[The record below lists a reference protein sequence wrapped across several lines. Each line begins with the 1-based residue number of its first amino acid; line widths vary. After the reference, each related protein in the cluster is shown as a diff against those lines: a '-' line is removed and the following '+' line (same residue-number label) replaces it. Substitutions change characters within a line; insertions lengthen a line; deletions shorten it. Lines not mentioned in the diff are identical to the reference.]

1 MFAWRG
7 PGATG
12 ALRGRGKEEHPS
24 LTTVICTL
32 NMLRFCVVRRE
43 FAVWC
48 QAPGTEEGE
57 NQASGRVS
65 GAPGW
70 NAPAQQGIVLARPG
84 GCCCARSLVAVT
96 AAWTMAAA
104 ESPSAALRRRDL
116 CSRGIRLA
124 GKMRA
129 DVVDLLDAYVEQQ
142 GLDASASV
150 AAVEGVPLAAV
161 ERWDEQ
167 TGTQRLLENL
177 AAYRAFRAL
186 LAQMLEEQREQLGE
200 ADAGLGRALAAVL
213 LQVSAF
219 AYHLEELL
227 RLESRGIPG
236 EEGDEE
242 EEDGPPP
249 PPRLSLFEQKLRGLG
264 VLRELAQWAVRSVRD
279 LRQLAKPSLAT
290 GAAPSLAESP

>member
-1 MFAWRG
+1 
-7 PGATG
+7 
-12 ALRGRGKEEHPS
+12 
-24 LTTVICTL
+24 
-32 NMLRFCVVRRE
+32 
-43 FAVWC
+43 
-48 QAPGTEEGE
+48 
-57 NQASGRVS
+57 
-65 GAPGW
+65 
-70 NAPAQQGIVLARPG
+70 
-84 GCCCARSLVAVT
+84 
-96 AAWTMAAA
+96 MAAA

>member
-1 MFAWRG
+1 
-7 PGATG
+7 
-12 ALRGRGKEEHPS
+12 
-24 LTTVICTL
+24 
-32 NMLRFCVVRRE
+32 
-43 FAVWC
+43 
-48 QAPGTEEGE
+48 
-57 NQASGRVS
+57 
-65 GAPGW
+65 
-70 NAPAQQGIVLARPG
+70 
-84 GCCCARSLVAVT
+84 
-96 AAWTMAAA
+96 MAAA
-104 ESPSAALRRRDL
+104 DSPSTALRRRDL

-129 DVVDLLDAYVEQQ
+129 DVVDLLDTYVEQQ

-219 AYHLEELL
+219 AYHLKELL

-236 EEGDEE
+236 EEEE
-242 EEDGPPP
+242 EEDGAPP
-249 PPRLSLFEQKLRGLG
+249 PPRLSLFEQKLRGQG
-264 VLRELAQWAVRSVRD
+264 VL
-279 LRQLAKPSLAT
+279 
-290 GAAPSLAESP
+290 

>member
-1 MFAWRG
+1 
-7 PGATG
+7 
-12 ALRGRGKEEHPS
+12 
-24 LTTVICTL
+24 
-32 NMLRFCVVRRE
+32 
-43 FAVWC
+43 
-48 QAPGTEEGE
+48 
-57 NQASGRVS
+57 
-65 GAPGW
+65 
-70 NAPAQQGIVLARPG
+70 
-84 GCCCARSLVAVT
+84 
-96 AAWTMAAA
+96 MAAA

-242 EEDGPPP
+242 EDGPPP

-279 LRQLAKPSLAT
+279 LRQLAKPSPAT
-290 GAAPSLAESP
+290 GAASGLAESP

>member
-1 MFAWRG
+1 
-7 PGATG
+7 
-12 ALRGRGKEEHPS
+12 
-24 LTTVICTL
+24 
-32 NMLRFCVVRRE
+32 
-43 FAVWC
+43 
-48 QAPGTEEGE
+48 
-57 NQASGRVS
+57 
-65 GAPGW
+65 
-70 NAPAQQGIVLARPG
+70 
-84 GCCCARSLVAVT
+84 
-96 AAWTMAAA
+96 MAAA

-142 GLDASASV
+142 GLDASASA

-177 AAYRAFRAL
+177 AAYRAFRTL

-200 ADAGLGRALAAVL
+200 AGAGLGRALAAVL

-227 RLESRGIPG
+227 RLESRGVPG

-279 LRQLAKPSLAT
+279 LRQLAKPSPAT
-290 GAAPSLAESP
+290 GAAPGLAESP

>member
-1 MFAWRG
+1 
-7 PGATG
+7 
-12 ALRGRGKEEHPS
+12 
-24 LTTVICTL
+24 
-32 NMLRFCVVRRE
+32 
-43 FAVWC
+43 
-48 QAPGTEEGE
+48 
-57 NQASGRVS
+57 
-65 GAPGW
+65 
-70 NAPAQQGIVLARPG
+70 
-84 GCCCARSLVAVT
+84 
-96 AAWTMAAA
+96 MAAA

-242 EEDGPPP
+242 EEEEDGPPP

-279 LRQLAKPSLAT
+279 LRQLAKPSPAT
-290 GAAPSLAESP
+290 GAAPGLAESS

>member
-1 MFAWRG
+1 
-7 PGATG
+7 
-12 ALRGRGKEEHPS
+12 
-24 LTTVICTL
+24 
-32 NMLRFCVVRRE
+32 
-43 FAVWC
+43 
-48 QAPGTEEGE
+48 
-57 NQASGRVS
+57 
-65 GAPGW
+65 
-70 NAPAQQGIVLARPG
+70 
-84 GCCCARSLVAVT
+84 
-96 AAWTMAAA
+96 MAAA
-104 ESPSAALRRRDL
+104 DSPSAALRRDL

-236 EEGDEE
+236 EE

-279 LRQLAKPSLAT
+279 LRQLAKPSPAT

>member
-1 MFAWRG
+1 
-7 PGATG
+7 
-12 ALRGRGKEEHPS
+12 
-24 LTTVICTL
+24 
-32 NMLRFCVVRRE
+32 
-43 FAVWC
+43 
-48 QAPGTEEGE
+48 
-57 NQASGRVS
+57 
-65 GAPGW
+65 
-70 NAPAQQGIVLARPG
+70 
-84 GCCCARSLVAVT
+84 
-96 AAWTMAAA
+96 MAAA
-104 ESPSAALRRRDL
+104 ESPSAALRRDL

-227 RLESRGIPG
+227 RLESREIPG
-236 EEGDEE
+236 EEEEE

-249 PPRLSLFEQKLRGLG
+249 LPRLSLFEQKLRGLG

-279 LRQLAKPSLAT
+279 LRQLAKPSP
-290 GAAPSLAESP
+290 AASTAPGLAESP

>member
-1 MFAWRG
+1 
-7 PGATG
+7 
-12 ALRGRGKEEHPS
+12 
-24 LTTVICTL
+24 
-32 NMLRFCVVRRE
+32 
-43 FAVWC
+43 
-48 QAPGTEEGE
+48 
-57 NQASGRVS
+57 
-65 GAPGW
+65 
-70 NAPAQQGIVLARPG
+70 
-84 GCCCARSLVAVT
+84 
-96 AAWTMAAA
+96 MAAA
-104 ESPSAALRRRDL
+104 DSPSAALRRDL
-116 CSRGIRLA
+116 CTRGIRLA

-129 DVVDLLDAYVEQQ
+129 DVLDLLDAYVEQQ

-167 TGTQRLLENL
+167 TGTQRLLQNL

-200 ADAGLGRALAAVL
+200 AEAGLGRALAALL

-227 RLESRGIPG
+227 RLESRGVPG
-236 EEGDEE
+236 EEEEE

-279 LRQLAKPSLAT
+279 LRQLAKPSPAT
-290 GAAPSLAESP
+290 GAAPGLAESP

>member
-1 MFAWRG
+1 
-7 PGATG
+7 
-12 ALRGRGKEEHPS
+12 
-24 LTTVICTL
+24 
-32 NMLRFCVVRRE
+32 
-43 FAVWC
+43 
-48 QAPGTEEGE
+48 
-57 NQASGRVS
+57 
-65 GAPGW
+65 
-70 NAPAQQGIVLARPG
+70 
-84 GCCCARSLVAVT
+84 
-96 AAWTMAAA
+96 MAAA
-104 ESPSAALRRRDL
+104 DSPSAALRRRDL

-150 AAVEGVPLAAV
+150 AAMEGVPLAAV

-227 RLESRGIPG
+227 RLESRGVPG
-236 EEGDEE
+236 EEGD
-242 EEDGPPP
+242 GPP
-249 PPRLSLFEQKLRGLG
+249 
-264 VLRELAQWAVRSVRD
+264 
-279 LRQLAKPSLAT
+279 
-290 GAAPSLAESP
+290 APSAVSGCHTLLTFPGVGRDIWSVSLNLTTPPGGNRPLFSGSTGRVGGDLQIRGAGQGCNPILPHQRLAES

>member
-1 MFAWRG
+1 
-7 PGATG
+7 
-12 ALRGRGKEEHPS
+12 
-24 LTTVICTL
+24 
-32 NMLRFCVVRRE
+32 
-43 FAVWC
+43 
-48 QAPGTEEGE
+48 
-57 NQASGRVS
+57 
-65 GAPGW
+65 
-70 NAPAQQGIVLARPG
+70 
-84 GCCCARSLVAVT
+84 
-96 AAWTMAAA
+96 MAAA
-104 ESPSAALRRRDL
+104 DSPSAALRRRDL

-124 GKMRA
+124 SKMRA

-200 ADAGLGRALAAVL
+200 AEAGLGRALAAVL

-236 EEGDEE
+236 EEE

-279 LRQLAKPSLAT
+279 LRQIAKPSPAT
-290 GAAPSLAESP
+290 GAAESP

>member
-1 MFAWRG
+1 
-7 PGATG
+7 
-12 ALRGRGKEEHPS
+12 
-24 LTTVICTL
+24 
-32 NMLRFCVVRRE
+32 
-43 FAVWC
+43 
-48 QAPGTEEGE
+48 
-57 NQASGRVS
+57 
-65 GAPGW
+65 
-70 NAPAQQGIVLARPG
+70 
-84 GCCCARSLVAVT
+84 
-96 AAWTMAAA
+96 MAAA

-129 DVVDLLDAYVEQQ
+129 DVADLLDAYVEQQ

-236 EEGDEE
+236 EEE

-279 LRQLAKPSLAT
+279 LRQLAKPSPAT
-290 GAAPSLAESP
+290 GAAPGLAESP

>member
-1 MFAWRG
+1 
-7 PGATG
+7 
-12 ALRGRGKEEHPS
+12 
-24 LTTVICTL
+24 
-32 NMLRFCVVRRE
+32 
-43 FAVWC
+43 
-48 QAPGTEEGE
+48 
-57 NQASGRVS
+57 
-65 GAPGW
+65 
-70 NAPAQQGIVLARPG
+70 
-84 GCCCARSLVAVT
+84 
-96 AAWTMAAA
+96 MAAA
-104 ESPSAALRRRDL
+104 DSPSTALRRRDL

-129 DVVDLLDAYVEQQ
+129 DVVDLLDTYVEQQ
-142 GLDASASV
+142 GLDASAGG

-167 TGTQRLLENL
+167 TGGGRLLENL

-236 EEGDEE
+236 EEGD
-242 EEDGPPP
+242 GPPP
-249 PPRLSLFEQKLRGLG
+249 PPRLSRGGQKLRGLG
-264 VLRELAQWAVRSVRD
+264 VLRELAQWAVRGGGD
-279 LRQLAKPSLAT
+279 LRQLAKAGTAT
-290 GAAPSLAESP
+290 GTATGGGGSP

>member
-1 MFAWRG
+1 
-7 PGATG
+7 
-12 ALRGRGKEEHPS
+12 
-24 LTTVICTL
+24 
-32 NMLRFCVVRRE
+32 
-43 FAVWC
+43 
-48 QAPGTEEGE
+48 
-57 NQASGRVS
+57 
-65 GAPGW
+65 
-70 NAPAQQGIVLARPG
+70 
-84 GCCCARSLVAVT
+84 
-96 AAWTMAAA
+96 MAAA

-227 RLESRGIPG
+227 RLESRGVPG

-279 LRQLAKPSLAT
+279 LRQLAKPSPAT
-290 GAAPSLAESP
+290 GAAPGLAESP

>member
-1 MFAWRG
+1 
-7 PGATG
+7 
-12 ALRGRGKEEHPS
+12 
-24 LTTVICTL
+24 
-32 NMLRFCVVRRE
+32 
-43 FAVWC
+43 
-48 QAPGTEEGE
+48 
-57 NQASGRVS
+57 
-65 GAPGW
+65 
-70 NAPAQQGIVLARPG
+70 
-84 GCCCARSLVAVT
+84 
-96 AAWTMAAA
+96 MAAA

-242 EEDGPPP
+242 EDGPPP
-249 PPRLSLFEQKLRGLG
+249 PPRLSLFERKLRGLG

-279 LRQLAKPSLAT
+279 LRQLAKPSSAT
-290 GAAPSLAESP
+290 GTAPGLPESP

>member
-1 MFAWRG
+1 
-7 PGATG
+7 
-12 ALRGRGKEEHPS
+12 
-24 LTTVICTL
+24 
-32 NMLRFCVVRRE
+32 
-43 FAVWC
+43 
-48 QAPGTEEGE
+48 
-57 NQASGRVS
+57 
-65 GAPGW
+65 
-70 NAPAQQGIVLARPG
+70 
-84 GCCCARSLVAVT
+84 
-96 AAWTMAAA
+96 MAAA

-200 ADAGLGRALAAVL
+200 ADTGLGRALAAVL

-236 EEGDEE
+236 EEGDEEE

-279 LRQLAKPSLAT
+279 LRQLAKPSPAT
-290 GAAPSLAESP
+290 GAAPGLAESS

>member
-1 MFAWRG
+1 
-7 PGATG
+7 
-12 ALRGRGKEEHPS
+12 
-24 LTTVICTL
+24 
-32 NMLRFCVVRRE
+32 
-43 FAVWC
+43 
-48 QAPGTEEGE
+48 
-57 NQASGRVS
+57 
-65 GAPGW
+65 
-70 NAPAQQGIVLARPG
+70 
-84 GCCCARSLVAVT
+84 
-96 AAWTMAAA
+96 MAAA
-104 ESPSAALRRRDL
+104 DSPSAALRRRDL

-200 ADAGLGRALAAVL
+200 AEAGLGRALAAVL

-236 EEGDEE
+236 EEEEEE

-279 LRQLAKPSLAT
+279 LRQLAKPSPAT
-290 GAAPSLAESP
+290 GAAESP

>member
-1 MFAWRG
+1 
-7 PGATG
+7 
-12 ALRGRGKEEHPS
+12 
-24 LTTVICTL
+24 
-32 NMLRFCVVRRE
+32 
-43 FAVWC
+43 
-48 QAPGTEEGE
+48 
-57 NQASGRVS
+57 
-65 GAPGW
+65 
-70 NAPAQQGIVLARPG
+70 
-84 GCCCARSLVAVT
+84 
-96 AAWTMAAA
+96 MAAA

-142 GLDASASV
+142 GLDASVSV

-236 EEGDEE
+236 DEGDEE

-279 LRQLAKPSLAT
+279 LRQLAKPSPAT
-290 GAAPSLAESP
+290 GTAPGLAESP